1 MMPVS
6 KCTTPTQAAHIAR
19 AHYSHVVA
27 VTPLPNVATLEA
39 RIAALES
46 ENARLLAT
54 IAQQNKAAAA
64 LKVDAMQGRAEAL
77 RAGTRYTEYAKQWVL
92 TVTTLRA
99 KLRELG
105 IDPDTVKPEPAA
117 SIA

>member
-6 KCTTPTQAAHIAR
+6 KCTTPTHAAHIAR

-27 VTPLPNVATLEA
+27 VTPLPNVATLAA
-39 RIAALES
+39 RIAALEA

-54 IAQQNKAAAA
+54 IAQQDKAAAA

-77 RAGTRYTEYAKQWVL
+77 RAGTRYTEYAKQWAL
-92 TVTTLRA
+92 TVTMLRA
-99 KLRELG
+99 KLHELG
-105 IDPDTVKPEPAA
+105 VDPDTVTRPQTQGV
-117 SIA
+117 